1 MILYNSYRNLFKF
14 VLLILF
20 CNFCQP
26 TTPKSQHQIEF
37 FKTAQEMLESAPNA
51 IFEANL
57 AADGIDG
64 ISITKWLYKYSGVMC
79 SENFDAKIEKDGQN
93 DILDGKIFENFKTIR
108 NNLCKELNNGKDMEK
123 AVKKV
128 ENLSI
133 NVLEYFGN
141 NQKTKIMQKFVQ
153 INGQTIQKGVNNVFY
168 GFLSKLKIEKLVKN
182 FDLELTTFFD
192 ALTGTV
198 EKDDSSCTQR
208 QNVDAA
214 KFLIQRRR
222 RRKRMERITNPFDI
236 EQAGGEAPSTRS
248 SNPHTY
254 TLRTPLAC
262 AFFAAV
268 GAIALV
274 VMMYPFNNL
283 FYGDAAPKFVAL
295 FVMALLLLFAAIGS
309 FIYHRCACYMV
320 FRIRYLTNRP
330 PI

>member
-1 MILYNSYRNLFKF
+1 MISYNFYRTLFKF
-14 VLLILF
+14 VLFILF

-26 TTPKSQHQIEF
+26 TTPKLQHQIEF

-51 IFEANL
+51 IFETNL

-93 DILDGKIFENFKTIR
+93 DILD
-108 NNLCKELNNGKDMEK
+108 
-123 AVKKV
+123 
-128 ENLSI
+128 
-133 NVLEYFGN
+133 
-141 NQKTKIMQKFVQ
+141 
-153 INGQTIQKGVNNVFY
+153 
-168 GFLSKLKIEKLVKN
+168 
-182 FDLELTTFFD
+182 
-192 ALTGTV
+192 GTV

-236 EQAGGEAPSTRS
+236 EQAGGEAPSIRS

-262 AFFAAV
+262 AFLQRSV
-268 GAIALV
+268 QLHS
-274 VMMYPFNNL
+274 
-283 FYGDAAPKFVAL
+283 
-295 FVMALLLLFAAIGS
+295 LL
-309 FIYHRCACYMV
+309 
-320 FRIRYLTNRP
+320 
-330 PI
+330 